1 MTVKWWLQGC
11 SRAGDALQVV
21 REPGAAAQHALL
33 PAAGGAGRPPHRRG
47 QRGVGDG
54 DGVPA
59 CARALERRP
68 GGGLEARRGCGA
80 RQGRLLLLPA
90 LAHRPQRPLTH
101 HWHCWLFN
109 LLAHLVVQSRHCSIL
124 IIPRLYMHVVE
135 FDDGAPPRLETD
147 EIPQMVTDFRVAAR
161 NAIRAGNDQFVRC
174 STSLAKFAVPIGNG
188 LWHTLQV
195 STVWRSTLPTGS
207 SSTSSGFF

>member
-1 MTVKWWLQGC
+1 
-11 SRAGDALQVV
+11 
-21 REPGAAAQHALL
+21 
-33 PAAGGAGRPPHRRG
+33 
-47 QRGVGDG
+47 
-54 DGVPA
+54 
-59 CARALERRP
+59 
-68 GGGLEARRGCGA
+68 
-80 RQGRLLLLPA
+80 
-90 LAHRPQRPLTH
+90 
-101 HWHCWLFN
+101 LFN